1 MQLLLFLLPH
11 LPLTVKIRHRSTR
24 RHRQSVE
31 RKQDV
36 MINTCAL
43 HPQQTSMKPTSTD
56 TTTRKESIA
65 TALQQQ
71 QEQERCLWQHV
82 GEQMNRK
89 QTMKLRSTPWLSQ
102 RQRRRRRRRRV
113 AQWWL
118 VVVAVSNALAHH
130 HLFSAF
136 TPTNANAFLRS
147 FVPSFLRS
155 FVRSFVPSFVRSFVP
170 SFVPLFAPSSVCS
183 FAVVC
188 VWMLV
193 VGH

>member
-36 MINTCAL
+36 TTVINICAL
-43 HPQQTSMKPTSTD
+43 HPQQTSMKPKSTD
-56 TTTRKESIA
+56 TTTRKESIV

-71 QEQERCLWQHV
+71 QEQEHCLWQHV

-155 FVRSFVPSFVRSFVP
+155 FLCSLLRPSVRLRW
-170 SFVPLFAPSSVCS
+170 
-183 FAVVC
+183 C
-188 VWMLV
+188 VFGCLSLV
-193 VGH
+193 IDDLTRGGTR